1 MQQPTWDQQRAEIE
15 HYFDRT
21 AVDAWSKLTSSE
33 PVGRIRETV
42 RAGRDRMRN
51 TLLDWL
57 PHDLTDKT
65 LLDAGCGTGAFAVE
79 AAKRG
84 AHVIAI
90 DLSPTLIELA
100 TERLPREIG
109 TGRIDFRV
117 GDMSTVATEQFD
129 HVVAMDSLI
138 HYESGDAITAL
149 TRIANNTR
157 AQILFTFAPRT
168 RALAVMHTVGK
179 VFPKG
184 NRSPAIQPVAP
195 ARLWSA
201 LDESPG
207 LSRWRRERTERISSG
222 FYTSQ
227 ACELVRV

>member
-1 MQQPTWDQQRAEIE
+1 MQQPTWDQRRAEIE

-21 AVDAWSKLTSSE
+21 AVDAWRKLTSSE